1 MRICACQLSPASHR
15 RGRASNRQVGVRVR
29 GASVFVRPGDAGART
44 GGMRDDDLRL
54 SVGPS
59 RTSAVACAD
68 HRPGGSTC
76 PWAPAGHRIT
86 AGSWHRGAK
95 QAEKQCARIGGGE
108 TSPGPFFTLPASRR
122 GRRPAA
128 DPRHP
133 AGPTPPPTR
142 PPSRRGPPPVEP
154 AIGYTTAGDTTAR
167 AAWRLVASS
176 RRGPVLTAS
185 LVGKTRWVSPPRGP
199 STLPTTAGG
208 SAFSPQA
215 GRRCPKGG

>member
-1 MRICACQLSPASHR
+1 MQIYACQYLPASHR
-15 RGRASNRQVGVRVR
+15 WGRASNWHVGVRVR

-133 AGPTPPPTR
+133 AGPPPLPF
-142 PPSRRGPPPVEP
+142 G
-154 AIGYTTAGDTTAR
+154 
-167 AAWRLVASS
+167 
-176 RRGPVLTAS
+176 
-185 LVGKTRWVSPPRGP
+185 PPRGGARLPLNRRSAHAPAGAVSHPAGAALSSPPASVGPASVACIATDPQRQALSP
-199 STLPTTAGG
+199 SPRERGEGARRADEGRGG
-208 SAFSPQA
+208 RS
-215 GRRCPKGG
+215 